1 MAFAD
6 EEAALERPRR
16 VATLI
21 ARRRTRRRR
30 GGPRRISWLLVIP
43 AVFFLLGLHFVPIVM
58 GGYVAFTDWNGLSDF
73 HWIGLGNF
81 RMLFHDS
88 VTRGALV
95 HSIELA
101 AAFFVIVNVLG
112 LALALGLNRTLKT
125 RNLIRSLL
133 FAPAV
138 MSSLSVAFIWQY
150 IFDTNGALNKL
161 FGAIGLKSFQH
172 AWLGDPGWALWT
184 ILVVLVWQYTG
195 LVMIIYLAGLQGI
208 PEELLEASAVDGAGM
223 WMRFRRVTFPL
234 LAPALTI
241 SATLTAIFG
250 LRAFEQVLALTG
262 GGPVNASET
271 MATQVWRQAF
281 TFGRFGYG
289 AAIALVLTAL
299 MAGVTLTQL
308 AILRARE
315 TQL

>member
-1 MAFAD
+1 MIFDLRTRLGRGSVRRVELAR
-6 EEAALERPRR
+6 RPR
-16 VATLI
+16 AGGL
-21 ARRRTRRRR
+21 RRA
-30 GGPRRISWLLVIP
+30 SWLLVVP
-43 AVFFLLGLHFVPIVM
+43 AAFFLLTLHFIPIVA
-58 GGYVAFTDWNGLSDF
+58 GGYVAFTDWNGLSTF
-73 HWIGLGNF
+73 HWIGLENF
-81 RMLFHDS
+81 RTLIHDP

-95 HSIELA
+95 HSVELA
-101 AAFFVIVNVLG
+101 GAFFVIVNVLG

-125 RNLIRSLL
+125 RNVIRSLL

-150 IFDTNGALNKL
+150 VFDQSGALNKFL
-161 FGAIGLKSFQH
+161 GAVGLQSFQH
-172 AWLGDPGWALWT
+172 AWLGDPHWALWT
-184 ILVVLVWQYTG
+184 ILAVLVWQYTG

-208 PEELLEASAVDGAGM
+208 PEELIEASAVDGAGM

-234 LAPALTI
+234 LAPAFTI
-241 SATLTAIFG
+241 SATLTMIFG

-289 AAIALVLTAL
+289 AAIALILTLL

-308 AILRARE
+308 VILRGRE